1 MKIISFMLNKI
12 RIYISDDSMFVF
24 GSFMSNVQY
33 QEIENRCLMV
43 LFDLLRRQ
51 KIILFW
57 LEIH

>member
-12 RIYISDDSMFVF
+12 RIYISEDSMFVF

-43 LFDLLRRQ
+43 LFDLLRR
-51 KIILFW
+51 
-57 LEIH
+57 